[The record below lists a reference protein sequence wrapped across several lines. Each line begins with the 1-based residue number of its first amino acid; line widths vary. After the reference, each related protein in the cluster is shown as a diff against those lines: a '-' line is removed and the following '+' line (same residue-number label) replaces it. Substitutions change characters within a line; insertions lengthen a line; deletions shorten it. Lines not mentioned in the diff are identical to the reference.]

1 MNRVRSL
8 LAVGMVAGVAALTL
22 ASAPAGAGTTPPVNF
37 RGALRPHAAGGVQP
51 MGLPRL
57 TDFGGNVMTHVKV
70 YGVEWGSGTYAAPI
84 TASSAPSMA
93 DFYTKVTN
101 SSYLDML
108 SEYSVA
114 GQMIG
119 RGTWNGMTTITP
131 AHGNSGTLDD
141 ETDIQPD
148 LAAEIG
154 SSLPT
159 PDANTL
165 CVLFFPSEV
174 TDITSTGGVDTATNT
189 CAYHNT
195 FVNNS
200 LNVRY
205 VVLPDQATA
214 ACQDGSQD
222 ALTSA
227 ASHELIE
234 SITDPDVGLVTDWGP
249 PLSWYDPLPP
259 PAGAEIADICQTFGD
274 PDGSVSGYAVAA
286 GWSNL
291 QAQCATSGPVRS
303 ISVGNATMSEGNSGV
318 HYLKVPVTLSGNST
332 ITVTVRYTLSGG
344 TARGGSAFKT
354 GIDYKNTGGVVT
366 FSVNAAYGKT
376 STVNYISIPV
386 YGDKTKEANETIG
399 VHLATPSLPYVIS
412 HASATATIKNDDEPR
427 TTTSTPVAA
436 RFWPRSGPGQY
447 T

>member
-1 MNRVRSL
+1 V
-8 LAVGMVAGVAALTL
+8 
-22 ASAPAGAGTTPPVNF
+22 
-37 RGALRPHAAGGVQP
+37 
-51 MGLPRL
+51 
-57 TDFGGNVMTHVKV
+57 
-70 YGVEWGSGTYAAPI
+70 
-84 TASSAPSMA
+84 A
-93 DFYTKVTN
+93 DFYTKATN

-114 GQMIG
+114 GQTIG

-131 AHGNSGTLDD
+131 GHGNSGTLDD
-141 ETDIQPD
+141 TTDIQSD

-165 CVLFFPSEV
+165 YVLFFPSEV
-174 TDITSTGGVDTATNT
+174 TDITGVGGIDTATNT
-189 CAYHNT
+189 CAFHNT

-200 LNVRY
+200 VNVRY
-205 VVLPDQATA
+205 VVMPDQATA

-222 ALTSA
+222 ALTSV

-249 PLSWYDPLPP
+249 PLSWYDPYVPQS
-259 PAGAEIADICQTFGD
+259 GAEIADICQMFGD
-274 PDGSVSGYAVAA
+274 PGGSVSGYAVAA

-291 QAQCATSGPVRS
+291 QGQCATSGPVRS

-318 HYLKVPVTLSGNST
+318 HYLKVPVTLSGNAT
-332 ITVTVRYTLSGG
+332 ITVTVHYSLSGG
-344 TARGGSAFKT
+344 TAKGGSAFKT

-366 FSVNAAYGKT
+366 FSVNSAYGKT

-412 HASATATIKNDDEPR
+412 HPSATATIKNDD
-427 TTTSTPVAA
+427 
-436 RFWPRSGPGQY
+436 
-447 T
+447 